1 MLMGTYTLEIFFFII
16 FCLTAWTS
24 IQKYL
29 SYKISITVKE
39 EKMKEKEFPS
49 ISVCPHHAL
58 KENLENV
65 IFKNESLNAG
75 FTEIERL
82 LISKTWKRNET
93 FYFVSYPSHKDP
105 GNCCF
110 KYLIDNFDNCF
121 FLGYLSLI
129 LLSVSFCH

>member
-1 MLMGTYTLEIFFFII
+1 MMGTYTLEIFFFII

-39 EKMKEKEFPS
+39 ENMKEKEFPS
-49 ISVCPHHAL
+49 ISICPQSAL

-65 IFKNESLNAG
+65 IFKNESFNLS
-75 FTEIERL
+75 FTEIESL

-93 FYFVSYPSHKDP
+93 FYFVSYPSNEDS
-105 GNCCF
+105 GIF
-110 KYLIDNFDNCF
+110 FQILFENFYKLHTC
-121 FLGYLSLI
+121 I
-129 LLSVSFCH
+129 C

>member
-1 MLMGTYTLEIFFFII
+1 MGTYTLEKFFFII

-49 ISVCPHHAL
+49 ISICPHHAL

-65 IFKNESLNAG
+65 IFKNEALNAS

-93 FYFVSYPSHKDP
+93 FYFVSYPSNKDS
-105 GNCCF
+105 GIF
-110 KYLIDNFDNCF
+110 FRILFENFYKLYKGIC
-121 FLGYLSLI
+121 
-129 LLSVSFCH
+129 